1 VHAFFRRV
9 KCIKTKPWWPA
20 VITVRAGPPSRGRS
34 GSGVESSRRPSGGII
49 LVLANVYP
57 WVMVRAMTD
66 APSAARAETR
76 DDDLPPVQPPSAGFI
91 VQLFV
96 VPALIVL
103 AVVAVWTLFG
113 RLAIGE
119 QDWRRLVQDLESANP
134 HVHKRAMFGLA
145 QLLDADQRLKHR
157 GQQLAANPE
166 IARALV
172 SQFERSLNQ
181 TAPDDETL
189 SLQVYLSRALGLLDV
204 PATTVPVLVKA
215 LEPQRQT
222 EIRKGAVTSL
232 ALIAGR
238 ALERGEPLGEM
249 AIAALT
255 ELSQDADPT
264 LRRPAAFTL
273 GLTPSPVAVD
283 RLQVLLADADV
294 MTAVN
299 AAVAL
304 ARQQSTAGFE
314 VFVRALETMPPAQNP
329 VAQQET
335 LLIQK
340 NVLHAIAGLG
350 ALFDAQQRQTLRQ
363 LIEPMAQHHAEPR
376 IRIEARAALNALA
389 QRP

>member
-1 VHAFFRRV
+1 
-9 KCIKTKPWWPA
+9 
-20 VITVRAGPPSRGRS
+20 
-34 GSGVESSRRPSGGII
+34 
-49 LVLANVYP
+49 
-57 WVMVRAMTD
+57 MTD

-172 SQFERSLNQ
+172 TQFERSLNQ

-204 PATTVPVLVKA
+204 PATTVPVLIRA

-249 AIAALT
+249 AIAALS

-273 GLTPSPVAVD
+273 GLTPSPAAVD

-314 VFVRALETMPPAQNP
+314 VFVRALETIPPAQNP